1 MTIGT
6 AIIERALQKIGVHSK
21 FSPASPESFVL
32 GMENLNSML
41 ELWLSKNIQIGFT
54 PLETPGDELNE
65 PPDTTNGIV
74 DNLAIQL
81 APDFDNGQEVVS
93 ASLARNANIQMIE
106 IKRIYQKIIVPPK
119 VVSSTLPTGQG
130 NQRLGRNRNFFPK
143 GGVIGN

>member
-54 PLETPGDELNE
+54 PLEAPGDELNE
-65 PPDTTNGIV
+65 PPDATNAIV
-74 DNLAIQL
+74 NKLAIQL
-81 APDFDNGQEVVS
+81 APDFDNGVEIVS
-93 ASLARNANIQMIE
+93 SSLARNANVQMIE
-106 IKRIYQKIIVPPK
+106 IKRIYQKLTVPCK

-130 NQRLGRNRNFFPK
+130 NQRWGWRRTYFPK
-143 GGVIGN
+143 GGTVDG